1 MRRLQNRWDG
11 DRLFER
17 LHALDK
23 AVAAVNELQ
32 TLAPFETILRVSA
45 DVGMSIESFLTPRLA
60 EELGAGIPI
69 LDYDAAGKMV
79 RRLKLFNGRFTL
91 EWPYYKH
98 TYEKGGAL

>member
-1 MRRLQNRWDG
+1 MRRLQNSWDG
-11 DRLFER
+11 NRLFER

-32 TLAPFETILRVSA
+32 TLAPFETIVRVSA

-60 EELGAGIPI
+60 DELDAGIPL

-91 EWPYYKH
+91 EWPYHKH
-98 TYEKGGAL
+98 TYEKGGVL

>member
-1 MRRLQNRWDG
+1 MIPSGR
-11 DRLFER
+11 
-17 LHALDK
+17 K
-23 AVAAVNELQ
+23 
-32 TLAPFETILRVSA
+32 TLA
-45 DVGMSIESFLTPRLA
+45 D
-60 EELGAGIPI
+60 ELGAGVPI

>member
-1 MRRLQNRWDG
+1 MRRMQNVWDG
-11 DRLFER
+11 NRLYER

-23 AVAAVNELQ
+23 AVAAVAEFE
-32 TLAPFETILRVSA
+32 TLAPFDTTIRVSA
-45 DVGMSIESFLTPRLA
+45 DVGMSLESFLTPRLA

-69 LDYDAAGKMV
+69 LDRDAAGKIV

-98 TYEKGGAL
+98 TYENGGAL

>member
-1 MRRLQNRWDG
+1 MRRLQNVCDG
-11 DRLFER
+11 NRLFER

-32 TLAPFETILRVSA
+32 TVAPFETVIRVSA
-45 DVGMSIESFLTPRLA
+45 DVGMAVEGFLTPRLA

-69 LDYDAAGKMV
+69 LDRDAAGKLV

-98 TYEKGGAL
+98 SVES

>member
-23 AVAAVNELQ
+23 AVAAVNEMH
-32 TLAPFETILRVSA
+32 TVAPFETILRVSA

-60 EELGAGIPI
+60 DELGAGIPI

-98 TYEKGGAL
+98 TYEKGGVP